1 MRLFPLLIIG
11 IMLSACNLPA
21 KNSSGLVTPTDPAVE
36 TPTRTP
42 SQTPTASPTM
52 TRTATSIPTATTIPS
67 QTPSPTPSATPIASQ
82 TPTPSPLATI
92 TLTTTLEGASVT
104 ADQNVNCRWGP
115 GTVFLHA
122 GLFAEGETAHVDGR
136 NYAKTWLWI
145 QQANTG
151 AHCWVAASAVDILGD
166 LESVPVVPT
175 DPPANPQVPS
185 PQNVNAVR
193 SNNKVT
199 ITWNPAPP
207 ALDLHYLVKAKVCN
221 GQFIIEVL
229 DTTLN
234 TAYTLQDQQ
243 TCSGTSSAKIFTVNK
258 LGYSQPVKVPWP

>member
-1 MRLFPLLIIG
+1 MQPAGQELIG
-11 IMLSACNLPA
+11 LSDPNRSRGG
-21 KNSSGLVTPTDPAVE
+21 NTDTHTQPDTHSLSHNDTHGYVYTHSNHHSKPNTFSYAQRD
-36 TPTRTP
+36 PYCL
-42 SQTPTASPTM
+42 SNAN
-52 TRTATSIPTATTIPS
+52 
-67 QTPSPTPSATPIASQ
+67 
-82 TPTPSPLATI
+82 PLAF
-92 TLTTTLEGASVT
+92 
-104 ADQNVNCRWGP
+104 
-115 GTVFLHA
+115 TVFLHA

-243 TCSGTSSAKIFTVNK
+243 TCSGTSSAKIFTVKK